1 MSLKIK
7 NFAKLICVLVA
18 VVLLVAMIPTS
29 SASAVAYKGSG
40 TKKDPYLV
48 TNAEQLD
55 GMRNNLSAHYKL
67 ANTIDMKS
75 IDNFEPIGFI
85 AKPFTGTFTC
95 DVDKDGLPKFAI
107 KNITI
112 NNKRGLINKHA
123 PNSGNTPDYK
133 KNNSKWETG
142 LFGMTK
148 GAEISNIYV
157 LDANVICSVVG
168 ELSHVYPNGR
178 DNPYV
183 PVKGADE
190 QGTGILAGMAHSTT
204 FVNCAATGKVDS
216 KSNYTGGLLGR
227 VEENSFI
234 EYCWADVDVKS
245 TGCWAA
251 GAFVGE
257 IISGSTIQF
266 CYSTGDIDAPM
277 KKSFENVSLD
287 LVGGMGYIYAD
298 DVIVSDCYTTGKVS
312 SNGYSFAP
320 VSVERA
326 GQFMNCWTTGKVE
339 KLTAKPSAPE
349 KAADNCLVLNETGHR
364 NGCFTPA
371 SKKEIANAFKD
382 LEGWE
387 IGEDGMPRISKIP
400 VLKDA
405 SIYKPSKDLEVV
417 VADNSGDKND
427 ATSQST
433 GTTSKEETSST
444 TSTNSGS
451 AGTTDSETGTTDGD
465 TGTTDG
471 ETGTTDGE
479 VQQGTTEQ
487 GGETTQTEVINP
499 QVQSEKQILM
509 IVLAAIIVAISVL
522 TGAVLVTMIV
532 KGKKS

>member
-7 NFAKLICVLVA
+7 NFTKLLSVLVA
-18 VVLLVAMIPTS
+18 VILLVSLIPTS
-29 SASAVAYKGSG
+29 SASAVGYKGSG

-48 TNAEQLD
+48 TTAEQLD

-75 IDNFEPIGFI
+75 VENFEPIGFI
-85 AKPFTGTFTC
+85 AQPFTGTFTC
-95 DVDKDGLPKFAI
+95 DVDENGLPKFAI

-148 GAEISNIYV
+148 GAEISNIYI
-157 LDANVICSVVG
+157 LDANVICTVVG
-168 ELSHVYPNGR
+168 ELSHVYPNGK

-190 QGTGILAGMAHSTT
+190 QGTGVLAGITNDTT
-204 FVNCAATGKVDS
+204 ITNCAATGKVDS
-216 KSNYTGGLLGR
+216 KSNFTGGLLGR
-227 VEENSFI
+227 VEANTFV
-234 EYCWADVDVKS
+234 EYSWADVDVKS

-251 GAFVGE
+251 GAFIGE
-257 IISGSTIQF
+257 LCGDATVQF
-266 CYSTGDIDAPM
+266 CYSEGDIDAPM
-277 KKSFENVSLD
+277 KKSFENATLD
-287 LVGGMGYIYAD
+287 LVGGFTYAENATS
-298 DVIVSDCYTTGKVS
+298 IISDCYSTGKVS

-320 VSVERA
+320 VGKDKASCY
-326 GQFMNCWTTGKVE
+326 MNCWSIGKVD
-339 KLTAKPSAPE
+339 KLTAKPSEPE
-349 KAADNCLVLNETGHR
+349 TTAENCFVLNEVGHR

-371 SKKEIANAFKD
+371 SKTEIANAFKD

-387 IGEDGMPRISKIP
+387 IGEDGLPRISKIP
-400 VLKDA
+400 VLKDS
-405 SIYKPSKDLEVV
+405 SIYKPSKDLETVV
-417 VADNSGDKND
+417 EDTSSEKTD
-427 ATSQST
+427 ATSSST
-433 GTTSKEETSST
+433 GTTSKDETSST
-444 TSTNSGS
+444 TSTDSGS
-451 AGTTDSETGTTDGD
+451 ADTNEGETNTNEGD
-465 TGTTDG
+465 TTSDGTAQ
-471 ETGTTDGE
+471 E
-479 VQQGTTEQ
+479 GTTEQ
-487 GGETTQTEVINP
+487 SGENTQTEVINS